1 VASKSG
7 YIPSS
12 LVDDYGEAAGAYVD
26 AALVESPSGA
36 WWCLAVAVN
45 GCRDDEA
52 ALDVM
57 QEVARLSWDAAR
69 AW

>member
-1 VASKSG
+1 
-7 YIPSS
+7 
-12 LVDDYGEAAGAYVD
+12 
-26 AALVESPSGA
+26 
-36 WWCLAVAVN
+36 VAVN